1 MAQAT
6 GQQDRQAG
14 SSEADEHGLK
24 ANAVGFVSVL
34 VIGLASTAPAYSLA
48 AVIGVVAVLV
58 GVHAPAALLTSFI
71 PMFFIAAAFYYMN
84 RADQDCGTS
93 FSWVTRAMGP
103 WVGWMA
109 GWAVVA
115 TSILVIG
122 SLADV
127 AARYTFLLFE
137 LDVLAACKF
146 AVTILAVAY
155 IAVLTWIAVIGIEP
169 SARLQD
175 VLIVA
180 QVLALLLFASV
191 ALISVFNGT
200 APEGSVRP
208 ELSWFSP
215 FAISSPDAL
224 IGSLLIGVFI
234 YWGWESAVN
243 STEESTHSAT
253 APGLAAIC
261 ATIILLITYL
271 SVSTA
276 VVAFAGLSTV
286 EGFADNDAILSQLAT
301 DVLGSPWDKFV
312 VLAVLTSALAA
323 TQTTIIPASRT
334 TLSMARAH
342 AMPKALGRI
351 HPRFQT
357 PHISTI
363 ITGAAGIAWY
373 VPLKF
378 LSESFLF
385 DTLSALS
392 LLVAFYYSL
401 SGFACVI
408 YYRRELLKS
417 VRNFVFMG
425 VAPLLGAMLLA
436 YVFFMSMG
444 SLADPRESYTG
455 ATLFG
460 LGLPL
465 VIGLGFLLLG
475 LVLMLAWRLGGH
487 ARFFARPAFEAV
499 EPEVAAGKFAARESA
514 GAVATN

>member
-1 MAQAT
+1 MNAE
-6 GQQDRQAG
+6 AG
-14 SSEADEHGLK
+14 AHGLK
-24 ANAVGFVSVL
+24 ANAVGFISVL

-48 AVIGVVAVLV
+48 AVIGVVVVLV
-58 GVHAPAALLTSFI
+58 GVQAPAALLTSFI

-84 RADQDCGTS
+84 RADPDCGTS

-109 GWAVVA
+109 GWAVCA

-127 AARYTFLLFE
+127 AARYTFLLFD
-137 LDVLAACKF
+137 LDVLAASKV
-146 AVTILAVAY
+146 AVTILAVLY
-155 IAVLTWIAVIGIEP
+155 IAVLTWIAVVGIEL

-200 APEGSVRP
+200 APGGSLLP
-208 ELSWFSP
+208 ELAWFSP

-243 STEESTHSAT
+243 STEESTDSAT
-253 APGLAAIC
+253 TPGLAAIC

-276 VVAFAGLSTV
+276 VVAFAGLATV
-286 EGFADNDAILSQLAT
+286 EGFADNDTILSHVAT

-323 TQTTIIPASRT
+323 TQTTIIPSSRT
-334 TLSMARAH
+334 TLSMARAR
-342 AMPKALGRI
+342 AMPDALARV
-351 HPRFQT
+351 HHRFQT
-357 PHISTI
+357 PHIATI
-363 ITGAAGIAWY
+363 ITGVAGIAWY
-373 VPLKF
+373 VSIKF
-378 LSESFLF
+378 LSESFLL

-417 VRNFVFMG
+417 ARNFVFIG
-425 VAPLLGAMLLA
+425 VAPMLGAMLLA
-436 YVFFMSMG
+436 YIFFMSMA
-444 SLADPRESYTG
+444 SLAEPRDSYTG
-455 ATLFG
+455 AAVFG

-475 LVLMLAWRLGGH
+475 LVLMILWRLMGDGT
-487 ARFFARPAFEAV
+487 FFGRTAFQAV
-499 EPEVAAGKFAARESA
+499 DPEVAAGKVATQETA
-514 GAVATN
+514 GAPAGS